1 MAGHSHAANVAR
13 RKGAVDH
20 QRAKA
25 FNRCARAIQSAVRQ
39 GGGDADSNLK
49 LRYAIEKARA
59 ANMPKDNIERVI
71 KRALGEGAGSIE
83 ELVYEG
89 YASGGVAL
97 MVSCL
102 TDNRNRTAAD
112 IKHIF
117 EKRGGNLG
125 GPGSVSFLFEFRSI
139 LVVETGG
146 RSEEELLEIA
156 LETGAED
163 VAYEAD
169 LSTLYGAPADFLA
182 LKGALESKGIQFL
195 SAEIGYRP
203 QSTIPVG
210 SKEEAAKILALIA
223 SLEENEDVQDVYSN
237 YDIPSE
243 WIEEL
248 TASG

>member
-13 RKGAVDH
+13 RKGAVDQ

-39 GGGDADSNLK
+39 GGGDPDANLK
-49 LRYAIEKARA
+49 LRYAMEKARA

-89 YASGGVAL
+89 YAPGGVAL
-97 MVSCL
+97 VVSCL

-112 IKHIF
+112 IKHVF

-125 GPGSVSFLFEFRSI
+125 GPGSVAFLFEFRSI

-146 RSEEELLEIA
+146 RTEEALIELA
-156 LETGAED
+156 LEAGAED
-163 VAYEAD
+163 VVHEGETA
-169 LSTLYGAPADFLA
+169 TLYGAPADFLT
-182 LKGALESKGIQFL
+182 LKGALEKQGLKFL

-203 QSTIPVG
+203 VSTIPVS
-210 SKEEAAKILALIA
+210 SKDEAEKILALISA
-223 SLEENEDVQDVYSN
+223 LEDNEDVQSVFSN
-237 YDIPSE
+237 YDIPTA

-248 TASG
+248 SA

>member
-13 RKGAVDH
+13 RKGAVDA

-39 GGGDADSNLK
+39 GGGDPDANLK

-89 YASGGVAL
+89 YAPGGVAL

-112 IKHIF
+112 IKHVF

-125 GPGSVSFLFEFRSI
+125 APGSVGFLFEFRSI
-139 LVVETGG
+139 LVIETGG
-146 RSEEELLEIA
+146 RSEEALIELA
-156 LETGAED
+156 LEAGAED
-163 VAYEAD
+163 VAYEAEV
-169 LSTLYGAPADFLA
+169 SSLYGAPADFLA
-182 LKGALESKGIQFL
+182 IKGALEKHGVKFL

-203 QSTIPVG
+203 ISTVPLA
-210 SKEEAAKILALIA
+210 SKDDAAKVLALVSA
-223 SLEENEDVQDVYSN
+223 LEDNEDVQSVFSN
-237 YDIPSE
+237 YDMPTE
-243 WIEEL
+243 WFDEL
-248 TASG
+248 SASA